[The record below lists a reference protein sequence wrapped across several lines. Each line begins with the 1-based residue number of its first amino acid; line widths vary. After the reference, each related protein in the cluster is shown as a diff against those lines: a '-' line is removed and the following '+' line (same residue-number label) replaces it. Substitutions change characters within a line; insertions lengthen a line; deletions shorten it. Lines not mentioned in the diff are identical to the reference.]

1 MNLKKV
7 TLAALMMGAMLPAG
21 AQLSSLWSDF
31 VNPPDEARTKLWWF
45 HGETESTPYGIDAD
59 LTAFRD
65 KGVGGVVWYDQV
77 HYSAEGA
84 QDSMSPEWWGL
95 VKHAA
100 RKARELGLSF
110 EVAVSNGYV
119 AGGPWITPDLGMQ
132 RTDFIDTLVTV
143 SAPGEIALVLP
154 HPNQWFRDVATVVF
168 PDKEE
173 YTPVRIPEAD
183 FTLRDNA
190 SAEAVLDAGRP
201 LTISGI
207 SYTASGRG
215 KGSTGSMNIPGK
227 PQARHLP
234 TPRIAGAG
242 MSSSV

>member
-84 QDSMSPEWWGL
+84 QDSMSPEWWDL

-143 SAPGEIALVLP
+143 SAPGEISLVLP
-154 HPNQWFRDVATVVF
+154 HPNRHKLYGFGAWQGLDRLDEHSRQTAGEAFRSRL
-168 PDKEE
+168 
-173 YTPVRIPEAD
+173 YR
-183 FTLRDNA
+183 L
-190 SAEAVLDAGRP
+190 SACR
-201 LTISGI
+201 TSGI
-207 SYTASGRG
+207 
-215 KGSTGSMNIPGK
+215 
-227 PQARHLP
+227 
-234 TPRIAGAG
+234 
-242 MSSSV
+242 